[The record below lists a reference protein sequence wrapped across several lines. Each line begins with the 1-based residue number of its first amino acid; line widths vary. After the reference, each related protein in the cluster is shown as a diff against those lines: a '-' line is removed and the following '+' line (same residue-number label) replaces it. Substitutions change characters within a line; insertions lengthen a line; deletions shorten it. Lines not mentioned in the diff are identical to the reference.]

1 VIAMIMKEYP
11 NIVWISYE
19 EEEEDLANA

>member
-1 VIAMIMKEYP
+1 MIMEEYP
-11 NIVWISYE
+11 NIVWISSDD